1 MLADNIHDDI
11 ERGLQPKR
19 PVVVFGRES
28 TVIEYELDP
37 NQGRAYLYHFGS
49 YVDTFSIEKDPLL
62 AFCEYLER
70 KRIREAELAALIDLV
85 DFLGNVPDEEVF
97 YAMISRYAWVTL

>member
-11 ERGLQPKR
+11 ERGLQPKK

-28 TVIEYELDP
+28 DIITYELDLV
-37 NQGRAYLYHFGS
+37 QDHSYLYYHGS
-49 YVDTFSIEKDPLL
+49 YVDTFPTGKDPLL
-62 AFCEYLER
+62 AFCEWLER
-70 KRIREAELAALIDLV
+70 ERIRKAELAALIDLA